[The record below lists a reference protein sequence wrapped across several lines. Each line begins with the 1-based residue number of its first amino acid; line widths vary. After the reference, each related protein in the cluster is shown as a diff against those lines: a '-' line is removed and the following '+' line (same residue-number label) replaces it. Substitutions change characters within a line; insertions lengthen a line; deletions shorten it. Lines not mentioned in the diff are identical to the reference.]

1 MKRSAGGSGNQQERF
16 KALTLPHLDTLLGL
30 ATQRLGDPDLAQD
43 LVQDAF
49 LRAWQAFDSLE
60 DLTRV
65 RPWLTCILQRAIS
78 DHYRKHFRRQQ
89 LLPITQLE
97 RNHDALLSSDEDTP
111 FEALMDRLSEERV
124 NRALR
129 QLPPEFADAI
139 ELHDI
144 EGFKYREV
152 AEIMETP
159 LGTVMSRIARGR
171 RLLAAIIQQNR
182 GVRLPNTPA
191 RARQESEV

>member
-1 MKRSAGGSGNQQERF
+1 VKRSAGERGNEQERF
-16 KALTLPHLDTLLGL
+16 KALMLPHLDALLGL
-30 ATQRLGDPDLAQD
+30 AARRLGDPDLAQD
-43 LVQDAF
+43 LVQDTF
-49 LRAWQAFDSLE
+49 LRAWQAFDGLD

-65 RPWLTCILQRAIS
+65 RPWLTCILQRVIS

-97 RNHDALLSSDEDTP
+97 QNHDELLSSDEDTP
-111 FEALMDRLSEERV
+111 FEALMARLSEERV
-124 NRALR
+124 DQALR
-129 QLPPEFADAI
+129 LLPPEFADAI

-171 RLLAAIIQQNR
+171 RLLAAIIQEDR
-182 GVRLPNTPA
+182 GARLPNAPGGV
-191 RARQESEV
+191 RRESEI